1 VHVIARKQR
10 VPGGPA
16 LSLELIRNHKRRANH
31 HKPHR
36 FYLDRLIS
44 TNMKRDEARG
54 IGVVEEVASGR
65 LGERIR
71 GFRRERGLTLDLLA
85 ERSGVSRAM
94 ISKLERGEKNPTL
107 LVAAKLAEGLGVS
120 LSQLVGV
127 EERRE
132 VVVVTR
138 GRRMVVRDPVTG
150 FERQLL
156 SPSFGGRGI
165 EFMRNVVPEDSTSGE
180 LPPHRRGVEEY
191 VVVERGR
198 LRAVLGSEDYLLE
211 EGDALYF
218 EADVSHRFDNV
229 GEGECSYYLVIDS
242 KGG

>member
-1 VHVIARKQR
+1 MDE
-10 VPGGPA
+10 G
-16 LSLELIRNHKRRANH
+16 
-31 HKPHR
+31 
-36 FYLDRLIS
+36 
-44 TNMKRDEARG
+44 EARG
-54 IGVVEEVASGR
+54 FDLVEEVSSGR

-71 GFRRERGLTLDLLA
+71 GLRRERGLTLEVLA
-85 ERSGVSRAM
+85 GRSGVSRAM

-107 LVAAKLAEGLGVS
+107 VVAAKVAEGLGVS

-132 VVVVTR
+132 VVVVPR
-138 GRRMVVRDPVTG
+138 ERRMTVRDPETG

-156 SPSFGGRGI
+156 SPSFGGI
-165 EFMRNVVPEDSTSGE
+165 EFIRNVMPEGSTSGE
-180 LPPHRRGVEEY
+180 FPPHRRGVEKY
-191 VVVERGR
+191 VVVEEGR
-198 LRAVLGSEDYLLE
+198 LRAVLGGENHLLD

-218 EADVSHRFDNV
+218 EADVRHRFDNA